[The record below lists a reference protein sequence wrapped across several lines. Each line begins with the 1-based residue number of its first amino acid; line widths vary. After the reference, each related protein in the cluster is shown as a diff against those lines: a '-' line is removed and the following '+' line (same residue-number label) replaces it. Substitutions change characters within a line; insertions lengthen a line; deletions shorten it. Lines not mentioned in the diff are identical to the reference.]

1 MTAKTGSS
9 AATPAVACAGVLGS
23 ALVGTLICKAVS
35 GAYVPPAAFGKAM
48 VFGSLDALFAIGLLL
63 VYRASRVVNF
73 AQGSLGV
80 MGATLFT
87 MLTLYQDL
95 PFILTFPAAIA
106 ASAVTGAAVEVVL
119 VRKLSR
125 SPRLALT
132 VVTIGVSQVLLAAA
146 GFLTLFFVDPF
157 DEAPTAGVSTPFS
170 SFQWVW
176 SPLVFTGDHL
186 LVVVVALAAMAG
198 LAAFFR
204 FSSVGIAIRG
214 SAENSDRAEMLGVDV
229 SNLSTLVWVLAAVLS
244 GLAATLAIP
253 LDSGLAGGLGGG
265 SVGAGAA
272 GATLLLRGLA
282 AAVVGRM
289 ESVPI
294 TVAAAL
300 GISAFDEAMFWSFDN
315 TSLTNAALFALLIVV
330 LLVQRSRVGR
340 TDEAQTSSW
349 AASEEIRGIPAEL
362 RDRLPVRLGVRR
374 ARTVLATIGL
384 AYPWIMSPSQV
395 SDGSRYMIY
404 GIVVISL
411 VVLTG
416 WGGQISLGQ
425 FGFVAVGG
433 VLGGYMTQETGIP
446 FPLALVLAGTIGG
459 VAAVAI
465 GLPAM
470 RIRGLFLAVTTLG
483 FAVAVSTVFLNPRF
497 FDWLIPT
504 EIARPK
510 ILFLDAADER
520 VFFYLTV
527 VALLFAYW
535 VARGLRQ
542 SRAGRVL
549 IAMRDNERTAQAYGI
564 SRVRTRLATFA
575 VSGFLASFAGALLA
589 HQQLSI
595 NARSYGPEQ
604 SVQIFL
610 IAVIGGLGSIGGAL
624 VGVAYMAAVSI
635 LFSAPA
641 VQLLL
646 SGVGVIV
653 VLLFY
658 PSGLGGLVF
667 AMRDAWLRRVAMRAR
682 INVPSLLGDRTGR
695 PGDLDR
701 APLAKEGAG
710 PGAEKIPVK
719 YRIESSIG
727 VRGESQQAHGW
738 RYN

>member
-1 MTAKTGSS
+1 MTVGTRSS
-9 AATPAVACAGVLGS
+9 ATTPIFACVGVFAS
-23 ALVGTLICKAVS
+23 ALFGTLICKVVS
-35 GAYVPPAAFGKAM
+35 GSFVPPAAFGKAM

-87 MLTLYQDL
+87 MLTIYQEL
-95 PFILTFPAAIA
+95 PFFVTFPAAIA
-106 ASAVTGAAVEVVL
+106 ASAFTGAAVEVLL
-119 VRKLSR
+119 VRRLSR

-146 GFLTLFFVDPF
+146 GFLTLFFIDPF
-157 DEAPTAGVSTPFS
+157 DPAPTGGISTPFS

-176 SPLVFTGDHL
+176 SPLVFTGDHV
-186 LVVVVALAAMAG
+186 LVVVVALGAMAG

-265 SVGAGAA
+265 SIGAGAA

-300 GISAFDEAMFWSFDN
+300 GIAAFDEAMFWSFDN
-315 TSLTNAALFALLIVV
+315 TALTNAALFGLLIVV

-340 TDEAQTSSW
+340 ADEGQTSSW
-349 AASEEIRGIPAEL
+349 AASEEIRGIPVEL

-374 ARTVLATIGL
+374 ARTVLVAVGL

-433 VLGGYMTQETGIP
+433 VLGGYMTQEMGVP
-446 FPLALVLAGTIGG
+446 FLLALPIAGVVGG
-459 VAAVAI
+459 GAAVAI

-510 ILFLDAADER
+510 IVFLDAADER

-549 IAMRDNERTAQAYGI
+549 IAMRDNERTAQAFGI
-564 SRVRTRLATFA
+564 NRVRTRLATFA

-610 IAVIGGLGSIGGAL
+610 IAVIGGLGSIGGSL
-624 VGVAYMAAVSI
+624 IGVAYMAAVTI
-635 LFSAPA
+635 LFASPSI
-641 VQLLL
+641 QLLL

-658 PSGLGGLVF
+658 PAGLGGLFF
-667 AMRDAWLRRVAMRAR
+667 AVRDAWLRRIAMRAR

-701 APLAKEGAG
+701 APLAKDGTG
-710 PGAEKIPVK
+710 PGAEKIPAK